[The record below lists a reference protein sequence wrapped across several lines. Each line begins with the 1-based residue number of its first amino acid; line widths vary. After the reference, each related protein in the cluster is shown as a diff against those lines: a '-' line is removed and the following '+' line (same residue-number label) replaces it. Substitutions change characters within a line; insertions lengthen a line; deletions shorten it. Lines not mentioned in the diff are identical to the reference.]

1 MDLVDDEPPHRRK
14 DLSRCA
20 GEDEVQ
26 RLWSGDEDVGRVAL
40 HRAAHLGRG
49 VAGADGRRD
58 VRRHPA
64 ATLDLVAD
72 AHQRRA
78 QVAVDVVGES
88 LQRRYIKDAT
98 ALRLGGHGFR
108 RQAVDAPQEGSQ
120 GLPAPGGCG
129 HQDVAARG
137 HLAPASFLDLTR
149 LGVSYD
155 DFANNISAATAH
167 DKPRRGRR
175 VVPTMAVKRTVE
187 LAFGEADRMN
197 SKVVDTAHLLLGLAL
212 QGEGMGPFVL
222 QDMGT
227 SAERIVAEVEDDLGV
242 PLSGRGKLPTSR
254 PPWTTDLP
262 EPPEVIGLR
271 DRLASVRFALKN
283 AAEAGDTE
291 HALKL
296 GREENRLEGE
306 LGRARRKWQGSLG

>member
-1 MDLVDDEPPHRRK
+1 MAHPYPFEMFSHESKQILVGAQEHAER
-14 DLSRCA
+14 A
-20 GEDEVQ
+20 GKSYVGTEHMLLAML
-26 RLWSGDEDVGRVAL
+26 RLE
-40 HRAAHLGRG
+40 
-49 VAGADGRRD
+49 AGAAYR
-58 VRRHPA
+58 V
-64 ATLDLVAD
+64 
-72 AHQRRA
+72 
-78 QVAVDVVGES
+78 
-88 LQRRYIKDAT
+88 
-98 ALRLGGHGFR
+98 
-108 RQAVDAPQEGSQ
+108 
-120 GLPAPGGCG
+120 
-129 HQDVAARG
+129 
-137 HLAPASFLDLTR
+137 LTR

-271 DRLASVRFALKN
+271 DRLASVRFALKH

-296 GREENRLEGE
+296 GSEENRLEGE